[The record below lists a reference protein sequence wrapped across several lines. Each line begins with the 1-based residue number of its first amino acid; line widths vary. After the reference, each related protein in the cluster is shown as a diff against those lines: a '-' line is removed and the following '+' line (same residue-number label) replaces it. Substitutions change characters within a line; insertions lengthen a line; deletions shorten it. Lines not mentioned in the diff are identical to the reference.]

1 MFVNI
6 IILAINI
13 ILIIIV
19 TMNINLHLG
28 WRSQAHGPDVIITL
42 YLIIMIITQSFI
54 LGGVHLVLFQLNAQG
69 PWSLQL
75 INGFKLIESIQMIL
89 QFVDQ
94 KENSKGKEGRMRKRK
109 LYTAG
114 IMVGW

>member
-54 LGGVHLVLFQLNAQG
+54 LG
-69 PWSLQL
+69 
-75 INGFKLIESIQMIL
+75 
-89 QFVDQ
+89 
-94 KENSKGKEGRMRKRK
+94 
-109 LYTAG
+109 
-114 IMVGW
+114 

>member
-1 MFVNI
+1 
-6 IILAINI
+6 
-13 ILIIIV
+13 
-19 TMNINLHLG
+19 MNINLHLG

-54 LGGVHLVLFQLNAQG
+54 LGGVHLELFQLNALG

-109 LYTAG
+109 LYPAG
-114 IMVGW
+114 IMKGW